1 MLSYPKREYIRSKRL
16 LMAVATLNCQHCGQ
30 YGQTQAAH
38 TNWGFG
44 KGRSIKADDNM
55 VAALCQTCH
64 SMIDQGSRL
73 SKAQRMEIWENAH
86 MKTVKKLQLLG
97 LWPNDVP
104 LPEMNDALR

>member
-1 MLSYPKREYIRSKRL
+1 
-16 LMAVATLNCQHCGQ
+16 MAVATLNCQHCGQ
-30 YGQTQAAH
+30 YGETQAAH

-86 MKTVKKLQLLG
+86 IKTVKKLQLLG
-97 LWPNDVP
+97 LWPNDVK